1 MTLNARMTVTVAV
14 AVVLASTVLYPLFND
29 GQWFFAGAGAVIVV
43 AGCGALSRL
52 RALPVAACLA
62 ISLLGLLLYLN
73 LVFEAHYS
81 LIGIIPT
88 PNSVAR
94 LWDLLGTGMRDSGRY
109 APPAPVLPGLLLV
122 AVGGIGLMAVAADLI
137 AVRLRST
144 ALAGLPLLV
153 LFTVPITMRAPSG
166 PGTVVVFCLGTAGYL
181 AMLSADG
188 RERIRV
194 WGRLVSL
201 WRSGPQDGGPR
212 GLTRPGRVRQAAE
225 PEPGPDTRAMAAAG
239 RRVGLASMV
248 LALSVPLIL
257 PGLHASKLFST
268 GPGIGG
274 TGGTAPAVS
283 LPDTLGETLRELQEN
298 HPTTVL
304 TYTIT
309 TSPARQETNDPQY
322 LREVVYDNLT
332 DSGWQSSDYSANDA
346 QATTLMRP
354 DGLASPTIY
363 PQITVTVNVENNVLT
378 NQKYPTFLPVPYPP
392 AQVTTPPGTWL
403 ADSELMVFS
412 QDDSVPVSTYQA
424 TSYQVIP
431 TAAELNSAARPPA
444 SLAPDVALPSSYK
457 DQALMQI
464 ADRITKGDT
473 TEYAKVNALATY
485 LSSTHFA
492 YSANAPSFNSAAG
505 LLTFLTTGRT
515 GVCVQYAYAMTVLTR
530 LLGIPA
536 RIASGFT
543 GGSHTTGNHYVVQT
557 DDSHAWPEVY
567 FSGYGWLRFEP
578 TPSGGDGTA
587 VANSYQGQTLVT
599 GPGGNQSNNPQAT
612 PTPTPTKSSASTG
625 LPGTH
630 RFTGGAGG
638 GSVAAAKSAGAP
650 WGAIAL
656 AVIAAIALACGVIS
670 IIVPPGQRVMSPH
683 DRRPPVSL
691 TTVVLVIAAAAIVA
705 LVMYRLLAH
714 TSGLDLGVGWATVGI
729 AFGAAAGVMLVA
741 PAIIRVVLRRWRWMV
756 ATDDASRAHTAW
768 REFRDDLADLG
779 VGCRPSEP
787 PRTLAERVTSGLPG
801 RPREAIRRLALA
813 EERATYAARP
823 SPGAALRKDGRA
835 ARRGLAASVRRGA
848 RWRARI
854 FPASVVTTLVNGA
867 IAIPDGVTAL
877 LSRRWVMRRSAS

>member
-14 AVVLASTVLYPLFND
+14 ACVLASTVLYPLFND
-29 GQWFFAGAGAVIVV
+29 AQWFFAGAGAVIVV
-43 AGCGALSRL
+43 AACGALSRL
-52 RALPVAACLA
+52 RTLPVAVCLA

-88 PNSVAR
+88 PASISR
-94 LWDLLGTGMRDSGRY
+94 LWALLGTGMTDTHRY
-109 APPAPVLPGLLLV
+109 APPAPVVPGLVLV
-122 AVGGIGLMAVAADLI
+122 AAGGIGLMAVLADLI
-137 AVRLRST
+137 AVRLRSA

-201 WRSGPQDGGPR
+201 WRSGPQDDGAR
-212 GLTRPGRVRQAAE
+212 GLARPVRVRHAAE
-225 PEPGPDTRAMAAAG
+225 PEPGPDTRAMAATG

-257 PGLHASKLFST
+257 PGLHPSKLFST

-274 TGGTAPAVS
+274 TGGTAAVAS
-283 LPDTLGETLRELQEN
+283 LPDTLGQTLRELQES

-309 TSPARQETNDPQY
+309 TSPASLEAYDPQY
-322 LREVVYDNLT
+322 LREVVYDDLT
-332 DSGWQSSDYSANDA
+332 DSGWQNSGYTANTA
-346 QATTLMRP
+346 QATTLP
-354 DGLASPTIY
+354 SPEGLYDPASY
-363 PQITVTVNVENNVLT
+363 PQVTVTVNVSPAS
-378 NQKYPTFLPVPYPP
+378 QKGLTFLPVPYPP
-392 AQVTTPPGTWL
+392 ARVATPPGDWVS
-403 ADSELMVFS
+403 DSELLVFS
-412 QDDSVPVSTYQA
+412 QDNSIPVKTYRA

-431 TAAELNSAARPPA
+431 SAAQLNAAARPPT
-444 SLAPDVALPSSYK
+444 SLAADVALPSSYK
-457 DQALMQI
+457 NRALTQI
-464 ADRITKGDT
+464 ADQITKGKT
-473 TEYAKVNALATY
+473 TEYEKVNALATW
-485 LSSTHFA
+485 LSSPPFS
-492 YSANAPSFNSAAG
+492 YNANTQGFTSAAG
-505 LLTFLTTGRT
+505 LLTFLRTGRA

-536 RIASGFT
+536 RVAGGFT
-543 GGSHTTGNHYVVQT
+543 GGSHLTGNHYVVKT
-557 DDSHAWPEVY
+557 GDAHAWPEVY
-567 FSGYGWLRFEP
+567 FTGYGWLRFEP
-578 TPSGGDGTA
+578 TPGGGDGTA
-587 VANSYQGQTLVT
+587 YANSYQGQTVGTSGPGGQSNGPVPQPTPVPTQGPTGT
-599 GPGGNQSNNPQAT
+599 GPGG
-612 PTPTPTKSSASTG
+612 
-625 LPGTH
+625 TH
-630 RFTGGAGG
+630 RFNGVNGGGAG
-638 GSVAAAKSAGAP
+638 VASAKSAGTP
-650 WGAIAL
+650 WGALAL

-670 IIVPPGQRVMSPH
+670 IAAPSAQRVLSSAE
-683 DRRPPVSL
+683 RRRPVSL
-691 TTVVLVIAAAAIVA
+691 ATVVLVVAGAAVVVLA
-705 LVMYRLLAH
+705 LYRLLAH
-714 TSGLDLGVGWATVGI
+714 ASGIDLGAGWATVGI
-729 AFGAAAGVMLVA
+729 AFGAACGVVLVG
-741 PAIIRVVLRRWRWMV
+741 PGIIRVVLRRWRWMV

-787 PRTLAERVTSGLPG
+787 PRTLAERVTAGLPG

-823 SPGAALRKDGRA
+823 SAAANLRQDGRA

-854 FPASVVTTLVNGA
+854 FPASVVTALANGA
-867 IAIPDGVTAL
+867 VAIPDRVSAL
-877 LSRRWVMRRSAS
+877 MSRRWVVRRSAS